1 VTRRE
6 LLIERLRRADLV
18 KLRGRVTRSL
28 GQVVE
33 ASGPPAFVGEIC
45 RIHQGRHEAPLP
57 AEVVGFAEGR
67 VLLMPWSTTAGVR
80 PGAEVEGTGEALS
93 IRTGDELL
101 GRVIDG
107 RGLPIDG
114 RGDPGAPDLRPVRSA
129 RLGALER
136 TPLREPLVTG
146 VRSLD
151 AFVTCCIGQR
161 LGIFAGGGVGKS
173 VLLGMIARS
182 STADVNVLAL
192 VGERGREV
200 GDFLHHELGA
210 DGLARSVVVVATSD
224 EPPVLRVQAARVA
237 CAVAESFRDRG
248 KRVLL
253 LLDSLTRV
261 AMAQREI
268 GLGAGEPPTTRGY
281 PPSSFALLPEL
292 IERAGVARGG
302 SITGFYTILLEG
314 DDIDAPVSDAARA
327 VLDGHVVLSRDLA
340 MANHFPALDVLESIS
355 RLRDD
360 CQDPEMN
367 AACRGLVEVL
377 AARRAMDDL
386 ISIGAYKAGSDARV
400 DRALAIQE
408 QVSLFLKQDR
418 REASAWEET
427 RAELLRLANLCQEAR
442 VVPA

>member
-1 VTRRE
+1 VSRKE
-6 LLIERLRRADLV
+6 ALLERVRRADLV

-28 GQVVE
+28 GQVIE

-45 RIHQGRHEAPLP
+45 RIHLGRNEAPLC

-67 VLLMPWSTTAGVR
+67 VLLMPWNTTRGVR
-80 PGAEVEGTGEALS
+80 PGAEVEGTGQSLT

-101 GRVIDG
+101 GRIVDG
-107 RGLPIDG
+107 RGIPIDG
-114 RGDPGAPDLRPVRSA
+114 RDLAARHLRKVDGK

-136 TPLREPLVTG
+136 APNRAPLVTG
-146 VRSLD
+146 VRALD
-151 AFVTCCIGQR
+151 AFVTCCVGQR
-161 LGIFAGGGVGKS
+161 LGIFSGGGVGKS

-182 STADVNVLAL
+182 STAEVNVVAL

-200 GDFLHHELGA
+200 GDFIHHELGA
-210 DGLARSVVVVATSD
+210 DGLRRSVVVVATSD
-224 EPPVLRVQAARVA
+224 EPAIQRVQAARVA
-237 CAVAESFRDRG
+237 CAIAESFRDRG

-281 PPSSFALLPEL
+281 PPSSFSLLPEI
-292 IERAGVARGG
+292 IERAGVTRTG

-327 VLDGHVVLSRDLA
+327 VLDGHVVLSRELA
-340 MANHFPALDVLESIS
+340 MANHFPAVDILESIS

-360 CQDPEMN
+360 CQDVEMN
-367 AACRGLVEVL
+367 RACTEIVELL
-377 AARRAMDDL
+377 AARRSMDDL
-386 ISIGAYKAGSDARV
+386 ISIGAYKTGADPKV
-400 DRALAIQE
+400 DRALAIQNE
-408 QVSLFLKQDR
+408 VQAFLKQDR
-418 REASAWEET
+418 REASSWEET
-427 RAELLRLANLCQEAR
+427 RLRLLRLASLGKEASH
-442 VVPA
+442 VPA